1 MKRKRQGVKGV
12 KIPPIRIRINE
23 LDSLK
28 IELLDE
34 QFNRLGEFRLEDL
47 FKKLLGR

>member
-1 MKRKRQGVKGV
+1 MKRKKRQGML
-12 KIPPIRIRINE
+12 IRIRINE
-23 LDSLK
+23 LDNLK

-34 QFNRLGEFRLEDL
+34 QFNFLGEFKLEDL